1 MIAKVWWAACLHSGE
16 ANGVRYRSRR
26 ASLGRHRD
34 WSIRAPQPL
43 KDRSLHTACRI
54 CDWKCNK
61 NFAFQPGVPFREDA
75 CEVSTR
81 AKPHHGLSRRF
92 CLPCIARVSNA
103 AVLSHYESEC
113 GCLALFPD
121 SAWLHMPFFSTASC
135 DERRM
140 DGARSDQLV
149 LLRSAVH
156 AAMTSQLLYLD
167 LRAPR
172 PLSIHLLYLSPTP
185 TVFL

>member
-1 MIAKVWWAACLHSGE
+1 M
-16 ANGVRYRSRR
+16 
-26 ASLGRHRD
+26 
-34 WSIRAPQPL
+34 
-43 KDRSLHTACRI
+43 HTAYRI

-61 NFAFQPGVPFREDA
+61 NVAVHPGVPFREDA
-75 CEVSTR
+75 CSVSTR
-81 AKPHHGLSRRF
+81 DIPPHHGLSRRF
-92 CLPCIARVSNA
+92 CLPCIVWVSNA
-103 AVLSHYESEC
+103 AVLSHYESES

-156 AAMTSQLLYLD
+156 AAMTSH
-167 LRAPR
+167 LRASH
-172 PLSIHLLYLSPTP
+172 PLSIHLLHLSPTP
-185 TVFL
+185 SLPDYGRWG